1 MPGVEK
7 VYLKTMALGPS
18 TPVPLAY
25 NTEKILYFNKEFHK
39 NTNSFSSTLLCKEL
53 N

>member
-18 TPVPLAY
+18 TLVPLAY
-25 NTEKILYFNKEFHK
+25 NTEKNTILYQEILK
-39 NTNSFSSTLLCKEL
+39 NNISKILIDI
-53 N
+53 